1 MKKVLLG
8 FTFLFVFATNSLA
21 QYVYPQ
27 TDFNHKRWLVDMIQL
42 GDAYFGLGSVSEFNG
57 NPVNKIFKFQNNQ
70 VTTYE
75 GNVFAELDSSFEA
88 DNLPFDMILSSD
100 TSLLFINYY
109 YHPFPNSLGL
119 KDSFAIFE
127 IDLNM
132 ENLIQRTPFVQ
143 KEDYA
148 AWAYFEGDYYYVSN
162 VLNNQG
168 FKENMIFKFNGTSW
182 ENLNFTYPGWMSDLL
197 VYEGQ
202 LIARGD
208 EAGPLNL
215 GLARFTETGWQEFST
230 KQFYSVASITNFNDT
245 LFVAANGEL
254 DEEKNNYFLFK
265 YFDGTWEK
273 IEDSLTGIEH
283 EQILSSNEGLIV
295 INEKNSRRVN
305 SDTMFIQIY
314 RANKLYNLPDTF
326 RMERK
331 RRFLIDYN
339 GCHYSLDRITFI
351 KNGVGE
357 LHYDGMKICNEEI
370 VTNIPFTKKETT
382 QELTI
387 VHAGGG
393 SIEISNH
400 ATTSDKVYIYNLMGQ
415 LILEIDVQA
424 LSKTSVPLNSGFYVW
439 TNKKRSNSGKLL
451 IGN

>member
-109 YHPFPNSLGL
+109 AQPFPNSLGL

-162 VLNNQG
+162 VETNQG

-208 EAGPLNL
+208 AAGPLNL
-215 GLARFTETGWQEFST
+215 GLARLTETGWQEFSA

-283 EQILSSNEGLIV
+283 EQILSSKEGLIV
-295 INEKNSRRVN
+295 INEKNSGRVK

-326 RMERK
+326 RMDMK
-331 RRFLIDYN
+331 RRYLIDYN
-339 GCHYSLDRITFI
+339 GCHYNLDRITII

-357 LHYDGMKICNEEI
+357 LQYDGIKICNEEI
-370 VTNIPFTKKETT
+370 VTNIPFAVNETT
-382 QELTI
+382 RELNI
-387 VHAGGG
+387 VQTGV

-424 LSKTSVPLNSGFYVW
+424 LSKIIVPLNSGFYVW